1 MGKRKD
7 RILAAM
13 SNAGRRVKLDLSA
26 EPSGDLGG
34 STVHDEVGKDTELK
48 ERAGLPNSPSSSG
61 GFCQFSSK
69 GLLCRV
75 DMSAQHYL
83 VELWNFMCKAYY
95 VVCTKNLFSECR
107 MAVVLGTFISDQVG
121 PVTVIF

>member
-34 STVHDEVGKDTELK
+34 SAVHDEVEKDTELK
-48 ERAGLPNSPSSSG
+48 QRAGLPNLPSSSE
-61 GFCQFSSK
+61 
-69 GLLCRV
+69 CRV
-75 DMSAQHYL
+75 
-83 VELWNFMCKAYY
+83 
-95 VVCTKNLFSECR
+95 
-107 MAVVLGTFISDQVG
+107 AVVLGTFISDQVG